1 MCAKTKSTLLP
12 KRLAGRG
19 HERLLPTDVAVFLQR
34 IVSGLTSI
42 CRYWKMV
49 SFYNLSDADT
59 HRAIPVTVRYR
70 AMGFT
75 AIAKVIDFG
84 GLSPAQKRKLKNVL
98 VAREKKLKAAI
109 RDVEAALD
117 KLRQKPR
124 KSKKKTAKGKR

>member
-1 MCAKTKSTLLP
+1 
-12 KRLAGRG
+12 
-19 HERLLPTDVAVFLQR
+19 
-34 IVSGLTSI
+34 
-42 CRYWKMV
+42 
-49 SFYNLSDADT
+49 
-59 HRAIPVTVRYR
+59 
-70 AMGFT
+70 MGFT